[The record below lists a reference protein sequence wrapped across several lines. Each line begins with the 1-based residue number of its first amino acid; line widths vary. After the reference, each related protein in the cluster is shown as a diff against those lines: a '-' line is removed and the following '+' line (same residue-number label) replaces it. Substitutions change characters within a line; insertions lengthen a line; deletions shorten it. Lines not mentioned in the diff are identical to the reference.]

1 MNVLTKSSEVKICKF
16 DNSYQKLPERF
27 YTRLNPTPVKKP
39 ELLKLN
45 LELALQ
51 LGIEISEHTKDDLT
65 GIFCGNLI
73 PQGANPIA
81 MAYAGHQFGHFTPQL
96 GDGRAILLGEILDSS
111 GSRVDVQLKGSG
123 ITPFSR
129 QGDGRAALGPVL
141 REYLVSEA
149 MHALGIPSTRA
160 LAAAITGEPVYRETV
175 LPGAILTRVSQ
186 SYVRVGTF
194 EFFAVRGDEKAT
206 KILADYV
213 INRLYPH
220 ISKEKNPYSSLLREV
235 SCRQAKLVA
244 KWMSVG
250 FIHGVMNTDNMSI
263 SGETI
268 DYGPC
273 AFMDKYN
280 PKTVFSS
287 IDSHGRYAY
296 QNQPSIA
303 QWNLIQLAESIL
315 PLISEDTDKG
325 VKIAR
330 DILEEF
336 PKIYEQN
343 YLEEM
348 RQKLGFISPKTED
361 VELISNLVELM
372 EKNEADHT
380 LTFRLL
386 AQELAPLSTDFG
398 LSARD
403 LFKTPE
409 DFDNWKTRWKKRVAL
424 EKNPAKILADVI
436 CKRNPVIIPR
446 NHLVESVLS
455 SAIEDGNL
463 GPFNEFLDALSSP
476 FDNKLFGTKYSKL
489 PDPPLASYQTFC
501 GT

>member
-1 MNVLTKSSEVKICKF
+1 MNVLTKDSEVKICKF

-45 LELALQ
+45 LELASQ
-51 LGIEISEHTKDDLT
+51 LGIELYKHTKDDLT
-65 GIFCGNLI
+65 NIFCGNLI

-111 GSRVDVQLKGSG
+111 GSRMDIQLKGSG

-160 LAAAITGEPVYRETV
+160 LAAAITGEPVYREIA
-175 LPGAILTRVSQ
+175 LPGAVITRVSR
-186 SYVRVGTF
+186 SYVRIGTF
-194 EFFAVRGDEKAT
+194 EFFAVRDDKEAN

-213 INRLYPH
+213 IDRLYPQ
-220 ISKEKNPYSSLLREV
+220 IIKEQNPYASLLREV
-235 SCRQAKLVA
+235 SNRQAKLVA
-244 KWMSVG
+244 KWMSIG

-287 IDSHGRYAY
+287 IDGHGRYAY
-296 QNQPSIA
+296 QNQPRIA
-303 QWNLIQLAESIL
+303 QWNLIQLAESVL
-315 PLISEDTDKG
+315 PLISDDTEEG

-348 RQKLGFISPKTED
+348 RQKLGFISPRTED
-361 VELISNLVELM
+361 TELISNLVELM

-386 AQELAPLSTDFG
+386 AKELAPIPTYSG

-403 LFKTPE
+403 LFKMPE
-409 DFDNWKTRWKKRVAL
+409 DFDSWKTRWEQRITL
-424 EKNPAKILADVI
+424 EKNPAAMIAESI
-436 CKRNPVIIPR
+436 CQHNPVIIPR
-446 NHLVESVLS
+446 NHLVEGVLS
-455 SAIEDGNL
+455 SAIKDGNL
-463 GPFNEFLDALSSP
+463 EPFNEFLNALSSP
-476 FDNKLFGTKYSKL
+476 FDDKLFGTEYAKL
-489 PDPPLASYQTFC
+489 PDPPVAPYQTFC